1 MIRRTHNKLFTPVRV
16 GAITRKHRIVMSPL
30 SRLCA
35 EWPSGVPS
43 DLMREY
49 YSQRASDGGLIF
61 TEATAVAASG
71 RGYRGAP
78 GIYSDDQVAGW
89 KRITGAVRA
98 KGGYMFAQLSHAG
111 RTTHVAVTGEAP
123 VTASVDPTYW
133 ADPSILVVT
142 PDGFS
147 QPSPHRALETVEIAD
162 IIEQYCAAALN
173 AKKARFDGV
182 ELMAANGHLI
192 DQFLQDNSNKRTDR
206 YGGTIENRARFLFE
220 LVEALVAVWCVDRVA
235 VRIAPSGTFNSMAD
249 RNPRALF
256 RYVAERLNDLKLAYL
271 HVIEPRVKG
280 GEVIA
285 EGGPVAAQELSKVFH
300 GSIIAAGGFEPGT
313 AEATVVNG
321 DASLIAFGRHF
332 SANPDL
338 PKRIEL
344 GLPLNRYDRSTCYA
358 FDARG
363 YTDYPEY
370 EVHEIGRGLPR
381 LNGRKEVLPRLLFGR
396 RDLRSEL

>member
-1 MIRRTHNKLFTPVRV
+1 
-16 GAITRKHRIVMSPL
+16 
-30 SRLCA
+30 
-35 EWPSGVPS
+35 
-43 DLMREY
+43 MREY

-78 GIYSDDQVAGW
+78 GIYSDEQVAGW
-89 KRITGAVRA
+89 KRITGAVHA
-98 KGGYMFAQLSHAG
+98 KGGYMFAQLWHAG

-162 IIEQYCAAALN
+162 IIEQYRAAALN
-173 AKKARFDGV
+173 AKKARFVGV

-220 LVEALVAVWCVDRVA
+220 VVEALVTVWGADRVG
-235 VRIAPSGTFNSMAD
+235 VRIAPSGTFNGMAD
-249 RNPRALF
+249 SNPRALF
-256 RYVAERLNDLKLAYL
+256 GYVAERLNDVKLAYL

-285 EGGPVAAQELSKVFH
+285 EGQGPVAAQELSKVFH
-300 GSIIAAGGFEPGT
+300 GPIIAAGGFEPGT

-332 SANPDL
+332 IANPDL

-344 GLPLNRYDRSTCYA
+344 GLPLNRYDRSTFYA

-363 YTDYPEY
+363 YTDYPEF
-370 EVHEIGRGLPR
+370 EVHE
-381 LNGRKEVLPRLLFGR
+381 
-396 RDLRSEL
+396 SEEACLA

>member
-1 MIRRTHNKLFTPVRV
+1 MITRTHNKLFTPVQV
-16 GAITRKHRIVMSPL
+16 GAITLKHRIVMPPL
-30 SRLCA
+30 SRLRA

-78 GIYSDDQVAGW
+78 GIYSDEQVAGW
-89 KRITGAVRA
+89 KRITGAVHA
-98 KGGYMFAQLSHAG
+98 EGGYMFAQLWHAG

-162 IIEQYCAAALN
+162 IIEQYRAAALN

-206 YGGTIENRARFLFE
+206 YGGTIENRARFL
-220 LVEALVAVWCVDRVA
+220 
-235 VRIAPSGTFNSMAD
+235 VRSGRGASHCLGRRPS
-249 RNPRALF
+249 RRAHC
-256 RYVAERLNDLKLAYL
+256 AERHLQR
-271 HVIEPRVKG
+271 HG
-280 GEVIA
+280 G
-285 EGGPVAAQELSKVFH
+285 
-300 GSIIAAGGFEPGT
+300 
-313 AEATVVNG
+313 
-321 DASLIAFGRHF
+321 
-332 SANPDL
+332 
-338 PKRIEL
+338 
-344 GLPLNRYDRSTCYA
+344 
-358 FDARG
+358 
-363 YTDYPEY
+363 
-370 EVHEIGRGLPR
+370 
-381 LNGRKEVLPRLLFGR
+381 
-396 RDLRSEL
+396 